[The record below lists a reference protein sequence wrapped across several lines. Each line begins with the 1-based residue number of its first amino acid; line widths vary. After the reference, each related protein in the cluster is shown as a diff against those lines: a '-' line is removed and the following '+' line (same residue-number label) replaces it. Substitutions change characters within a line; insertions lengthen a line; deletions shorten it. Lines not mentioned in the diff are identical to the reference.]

1 MTREESLVLSAYI
14 GEVIAQG
21 APRIVL
27 SPKELDE
34 AKKGFSREKL
44 AELTNRGLYHG
55 DFELFYTLL
64 RFCDGLGLWSKADG
78 DYLRLLF
85 SSAKKHDGA
94 SFRENSYLKT
104 LDIRERRLGRFLLTE
119 ASYAK
124 GEIFQYDMPP
134 LDGNLVV
141 PRLGFFTEEV
151 RFPAVYEDNMPWVS
165 ICPSEINTMTA
176 DAVHARGRVLILGL
190 GLGYYPF
197 LISEKKE
204 VKTITIVEKSQ
215 EIIRL
220 FQEEL
225 LPQFP
230 HKEKIRIVE
239 ADAFRFL
246 EETEPWEFDFCYAD
260 IWEGW
265 EDGAIAYEKILPYE
279 KRLYET
285 QFCYWIEK
293 EIQWFRK
300 ESIST

>member
-1 MTREESLVLSAYI
+1 MTKEESLALSAYI
-14 GEVIAQG
+14 GDVIAEG
-21 APRIVL
+21 APRVVL
-27 SPKELDE
+27 SPEELAE
-34 AKKGFSREKL
+34 AKKDFSKEKL
-44 AELTNRGLYHG
+44 AELTNSGLYHG

-64 RFCDGLGLWSKADG
+64 RFCDGLGLWNKADG
-78 DYLRLLF
+78 DYLRQLF
-85 SSAKKHDGA
+85 SLAKKHNRA
-94 SFRENSYLKT
+94 SFRENPYLKA
-104 LDIRERRLGRFLLTE
+104 LHIQERRLGQFLLTE

-124 GEIFQYDMPP
+124 GEFFQYDMPP
-134 LDGNLVV
+134 LDRDFVV

-151 RFPAVYEDNMPWVS
+151 RFPAIYEGNMPWVS
-165 ICPSEINTMTA
+165 VCPSEINTMNA
-176 DAVHARGRVLILGL
+176 DAIHARGRVLVLGL

-204 VKTITIVEKSQ
+204 VKTITIVEKSP

-230 HKEKIRIVE
+230 HKEKIRVEE
-239 ADAFRFL
+239 ADAFQFL
-246 EETEPWEFDFCYAD
+246 EEAEPWEFDFCYAD

-265 EDGAIAYEKILPYE
+265 EDGATAYEKILPYE

-300 ESIST
+300 EGKST